1 MDEIATKLGIS
12 KKTIYQYFSDKD
24 ELVESVVTGICE
36 FNETRCEGDRTVA
49 TNAIHEIFLAM
60 EMMKD
65 IFQNMNP
72 SILYDLE
79 RHHPKAFQKFLQHK
93 HKYIFQMLKENV
105 DKGIKEGLYRE
116 DLAADVMAKLR
127 LETMM
132 LSFNQDLFP
141 KNKYN
146 IVEVEQQI
154 IEHYLFGL
162 ASLKGYKLILKY
174 QQERIKNA

>member
-1 MDEIATKLGIS
+1 MDEIAGKLGVS
-12 KKTIYQYFSDKD
+12 KKTIYLYFEDKD
-24 ELVESVVTGICE
+24 ELVESVVTGICQC
-36 FNETRCEGDRTVA
+36 NESRCEIDRTVA

-79 RHHPKAFQKFLQHK
+79 RHHNKAYQKFLQHK
-93 HKYIFQMLKENV
+93 HKYIFQVLKENIAR
-105 DKGIKEGLYRE
+105 GIEEGLYRE
-116 DLAADVMAKLR
+116 DLKSDVMAKLR

-141 KNKYN
+141 KNKYDV
-146 IVEVEQQI
+146 IDVEQQI
-154 IEHYLFGL
+154 INHYLYGL

-174 QQERIKNA
+174 QQERLKNV